1 MLFWLRFFVLCF
13 IQHCYPFLFLKTS
26 VNAQPLSPPIFEKFA
41 PHFKIFFYI
50 IWVLYVRIVLLFHIF
65 VDFQMPL
72 PAPPW
77 VRLVP
82 FVIYLGAMFNRFGW
96 KLSNDEGGNDKQE
109 TCRELSENVQE
120 TNKKCKEPSEKY
132 KENCQTKSVN
142 HERCIA
148 FFHTTAAA
156 TNLQL

>member
-1 MLFWLRFFVLCF
+1 MAFKRSFFRWRLAHLLFWLRFFVLCF

-26 VNAQPLSPPIFEKFA
+26 VNTQPLSPPNFEKFV

-109 TCRELSENVQE
+109 TCR
-120 TNKKCKEPSEKY
+120 
-132 KENCQTKSVN
+132 
-142 HERCIA
+142 
-148 FFHTTAAA
+148 
-156 TNLQL
+156 